1 MTDTKNH
8 GMTGN
13 FHSVVINELNEA
25 RAQEQL
31 SKVQESERER
41 ILNTP
46 QALMVKELAKPG
58 ADIVS
63 SLTIEKFTKLVNACS
78 LMINTG
84 NVLDSVKKEV
94 VYNKAGT
101 SETDFDVPPDLA
113 NAFNTLTDRQAHL
126 LHMAVGVAGE
136 ATELLNAIC
145 QNVVLGKEL
154 DVENVTEEG
163 GDMTFYIQGILNE
176 MLLSFADIMLH
187 NRVKLLGKRFPNGY
201 SDKAAQDRADKA

>member
-13 FHSVVINELNEA
+13 FHSVMLNKINEH
-25 RAQEQL
+25 RAEQIL
-31 SKVQESERER
+31 GTVLESERER
-41 ILNTP
+41 IRNTP
-46 QALMVKELAKPG
+46 QAAMVQQLAKPG
-58 ADIVS
+58 ADIIS
-63 SLTIEKFTKLVNACS
+63 TLTLESFTRLAQACADTVNS
-78 LMINTG
+78 G
-84 NVLDSVKKEV
+84 NRLDLVKKAV
-94 VYNKAGT
+94 VYNK
-101 SETDFDVPPDLA
+101 EVPTEEDLVLPGDLA
-113 NAFNTLTDRQAHL
+113 NAFHLLTDSQAHL

-145 QNVVLGKEL
+145 QHVFLGKEL
-154 DVENVTEEG
+154 DAENVTEEG
-163 GDMTFYIQGILNE
+163 GDITFYLQGILNE